1 MKLKIIFA
9 AVIVLF
15 AFSCG
20 TPKIVATTPVA
31 PVASTVSSSA
41 AEVKVTELAPELVK
55 GKSLYEKNCAGCHK
69 LFQPK
74 TFTKEEWKPILVKMQ
89 KFTNLEDAEMV
100 FVSNYIDSQL

>member
-1 MKLKIIFA
+1 MKLKNVFA
-9 AVIVLF
+9 AVIALF

-20 TPKIVATTPVA
+20 TPKTVATIPAA
-31 PVASTVSSSA
+31 PVSSVA
-41 AEVKVTELAPELVK
+41 TEVKVTELAPELLK
-55 GKSLYEKNCAGCHK
+55 GKSLYEKNCVGCHK

-100 FVSNYIDSQL
+100 FISNYIDSQL